1 MIGDGDAM
9 GVVAQIA
16 ERMLGASEGAFGVD
30 VPVVSEQGEGL
41 QVAMEAKVA
50 RPEVA
55 FQAMTNLRR
64 KTRWSTGMGN
74 DKGFAHFSQRTYEWL
89 LASVGIG
96 Q

>member
-1 MIGDGDAM
+1 M
-9 GVVAQIA
+9 
-16 ERMLGASEGAFGVD
+16 
-30 VPVVSEQGEGL
+30 PVVSEQGEGL

-74 DKGFAHFSQRTYEWL
+74 DKGFALFSQRTYEWL
-89 LASVGIG
+89 LASVGLASNFLSNEIERER
-96 Q
+96 